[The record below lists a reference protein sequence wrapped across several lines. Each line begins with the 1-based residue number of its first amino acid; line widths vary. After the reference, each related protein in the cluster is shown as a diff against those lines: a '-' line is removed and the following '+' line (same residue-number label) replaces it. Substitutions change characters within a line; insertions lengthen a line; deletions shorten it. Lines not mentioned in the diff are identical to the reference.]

1 MKLHLHIF
9 VVIKSNKI
17 NKKLSI
23 MKKYFAIIALVFASV
38 LSVYGQHKQAAD
50 SGAIIVD
57 MNKHTIGM
65 PTYGT
70 GRSVDA
76 HVIIEACGYPSLGLV
91 EVTLYNIGSA
101 SVRLINSNG
110 QVVSSDYVQTD
121 APAVVYLDTFST
133 SGTFYLE
140 VVSDTWYAEGVVTF

>member
-38 LSVYGQHKQAAD
+38 ISVYGIEQNHSD
-50 SGAIIVD
+50 SDYIDINLVTNQINPG
-57 MNKHTIGM
+57 HTVERTMGFI
-65 PTYGT
+65 
-70 GRSVDA
+70 
-76 HVIIEACGYPSLGLV
+76 IIEACAYPSLGLV
-91 EVTLYNIGSA
+91 EVTLFNIGSA

-110 QVVSSDYVQTD
+110 QVVSSEYVQTD
-121 APAVVYLDTFST
+121 TPTVVYLETFYT

-140 VVSDTWYAEGVVTF
+140 IVSDTWYAEGVVTF